1 MRYPEISNEVK
12 DIVEREECSLKP
24 VAEDTTVQ
32 WKRSP
37 RVSQKQ
43 FDSVF
48 CQNLRY

>member
-32 WKRSP
+32 LKRSP
-37 RVSQKQ
+37 CASQKQ
-43 FDSVF
+43 RDSVI
-48 CQNLRY
+48 CQNL